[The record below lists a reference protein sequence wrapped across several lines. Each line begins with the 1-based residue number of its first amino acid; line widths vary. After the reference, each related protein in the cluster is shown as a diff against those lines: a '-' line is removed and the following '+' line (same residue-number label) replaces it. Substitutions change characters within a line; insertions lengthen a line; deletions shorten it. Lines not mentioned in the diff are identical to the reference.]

1 MKISTQHFIYLC
13 LVVYLSGC
21 AELAKHA
28 ETVKPTAELTGA
40 RLANISFDQ
49 VDLVFDLEVE
59 NKNPIELDL
68 AGLDYDFKIEDQS
81 LVSGVTAKAIK
92 LKANGTSPVQLPVT
106 LKFDD
111 LKKLPGELWNKDKLA
126 YDLQTTFNIMLPVIG
141 NYAIPVSKQ
150 GELPVPKTP
159 GIKLKGVKIKNLSFT
174 SADLVAQVEVDN
186 PNDFDMAVR
195 DFNYQLNINQV
206 QWGQGEISKSNNIPG
221 KGKGVIEIPVK
232 LNLLSIGSA
241 ASSLLKKG
249 SPLEY
254 QLTGNATL
262 DTGLELL
269 NGYNLPLDIK
279 GTTSTR

>member
-1 MKISTQHFIYLC
+1 MKISIKHFIYLF

-28 ETVKPTAELTGA
+28 ETVKPTAQLTGA

-92 LKANGTSPVQLPVT
+92 LKANGTSPVELPVT

-111 LKKLPGELWNKDKLA
+111 LKNLPGELWNKDKLA

-150 GELPVPKTP
+150 GELPVPKIP

-186 PNDFDMAVR
+186 PNDFDIAVR
-195 DFNYQLNINQV
+195 NFNYQLNINQV

-221 KGKGVIEIPVK
+221 KGKGVIDIPVK

-249 SPLEY
+249 SSLEY
-254 QLTGNATL
+254 QLKGNATL